1 MKTTVLLDHEPVA
14 DGGWMVHALLRLE
27 GEAPPDR
34 DRVPLNLSLVL
45 DRSGSMSGEKL
56 DAARRAAAMLAR
68 RLSPRDTVSV
78 VAFDDGVDLVAQP
91 ATGEA
96 QEQLPGLIESIM
108 CGGMTNLSGG
118 WLRGRD
124 LVADNLRD
132 GGVNR
137 VILLTDGQANVGIT
151 DPRKLTGLC
160 KQGTKKGVSTTT
172 IGFGEDYDED
182 LLKAMADAGRGGT
195 YYIEK
200 VDQASGVFE
209 EELEGLLSIAAQNVR
224 VTVQPGADAESVKV
238 LHEYPSHAAGN
249 VLTLEVGDLYAREPR
264 RILMA
269 FLLPPGSAAAGA
281 VADVA
286 RLTVTAHVITGEGG
300 VELHEITV
308 PVTLSPEEGGKAE
321 PDVRKEMLLVEA
333 ARRRQE
339 ALEARDRGDFAS
351 AAMSLR
357 SLRAM
362 AGDSAGAD
370 PVVREELRDMESMAL
385 SFDEQQVSAADIKYM
400 KQRAYSR
407 HRSRGESVDRMM
419 ARLAGTQI
427 TTSSACPAG
436 RDGSLGRRGCRPASS
451 LAQ

>member
-1 MKTTVLLDHEPVA
+1 MKTSVLLDHEPVA

-27 GEAPPDR
+27 GEAPENR

-45 DRSGSMSGEKL
+45 DRSGSMGGEKIH
-56 DAARRAAAMLAR
+56 AARRAAAMLAR
-68 RLSPRDTVSV
+68 RLSPQDTVSV
-78 VAFDDGVDLVAQP
+78 VAFDDAVEVVAPP

-96 QEQLPGLIESIM
+96 QEQLPGLIESID
-108 CGGMTNLSGG
+108 GRGMTNLSGG

-137 VILLTDGQANVGIT
+137 VILLTDGQANQGIT
-151 DPRKLTGLC
+151 DAGKLTGLC
-160 KQGTKKGVSTTT
+160 KQGVKKGVSTTT

-182 LLKAMADAGRGGT
+182 LLEAMADAGGGGT

-224 VTVQPGADAESVKV
+224 VTVQPGAHADSVNV
-238 LHEYPSHAAGN
+238 MHQYPSHAQGDL
-249 VLTLEVGDLYAREPR
+249 LTLEVGDLYAREPR

-269 FLLPPGSAAAGA
+269 FLLAPGSATSGT

-286 RLTVTAHVITGEGG
+286 RLTVTAHVLTPEEG
-300 VELHEITV
+300 VELQEITI

-321 PDVRKEMLLVEA
+321 PEIRKEILLVEA

-339 ALEARDRGDFAS
+339 ALEARDRGDY
-351 AAMSLR
+351 AAGAQSLR
-357 SLRAM
+357 GMHAVV
-362 AGDSAGAD
+362 AACPPDAIDHA
-370 PVVREELRDMESMAL
+370 VREELADLESMAT
-385 SFDEQQVSAADIKYM
+385 SFDEQQLSPADIKYM
-400 KQRAYSR
+400 KQRAYSA
-407 HRSRGESVDRMM
+407 HRSRREQVERY
-419 ARLAGTQI
+419 
-427 TTSSACPAG
+427 
-436 RDGSLGRRGCRPASS
+436 RRGQP
-451 LAQ
+451 

>member
-27 GEAPPDR
+27 GEAPENR

-68 RLSPRDTVSV
+68 RLSPQDTVSV
-78 VAFDDGVDLVAQP
+78 VAFDDAVDVVAPP
-91 ATGEA
+91 ASGDA
-96 QEQLPGLIESIM
+96 QERLPGLIESIES
-108 CGGMTNLSGG
+108 GGMTNLSGG

-137 VILLTDGQANVGIT
+137 VILLTDGQANVGIA
-151 DPRKLTGLC
+151 DPKKLTGLC
-160 KQGTKKGVSTTT
+160 RQGTKKGVSTTT

-182 LLKAMADAGRGGT
+182 LLKAMADAGHGGT

-209 EELEGLLSIAAQNVR
+209 EELEGLLSIVAQNVR
-224 VTVQPGADAESVKV
+224 VTIQPGADAESVKA
-238 LHEYPSHAAGN
+238 LHEYPSHSKDD

-269 FLLPPGSAAAGA
+269 FLLPPGSAAAGT

-286 RLTVTAHVITGEGG
+286 RLTVTAHVITAEGG

-308 PVTLSPEEGGKAE
+308 PVTLSPEEGGRAE
-321 PDVRKEMLLVEA
+321 PEVRKEILLVEA
-333 ARRRQE
+333 ARLRQE
-339 ALEARDRGDFAS
+339 ALQARERGDYQG
-351 AAMSLR
+351 AAHMLR
-357 SLRAM
+357 SYAP
-362 AGDSAGAD
+362 AVQQSGIQDAD
-370 PVVREELRDMESMAL
+370 VEEELRDLESSAL
-385 SFDEQQVSAADIKYM
+385 SFDQQHLSAGDVKYM
-400 KQRAYSR
+400 KQRAYSA
-407 HRSRGESVDRMM
+407 HRSRRESVDRY
-419 ARLAGTQI
+419 
-427 TTSSACPAG
+427 
-436 RDGSLGRRGCRPASS
+436 RRGEK
-451 LAQ
+451 

>member
-27 GEAPPDR
+27 GEAPRNR

-56 DAARRAAAMLAR
+56 EAARRAAAMLAR
-68 RLSPRDTVSV
+68 RLSPQDTVSV
-78 VAFDDGVDLVAQP
+78 VTFDDAVDVVAQP
-91 ATGEA
+91 ATGDA
-96 QEQLPGLIESIM
+96 QEQLPALIESIES
-108 CGGMTNLSGG
+108 GGMTNLSGG

-124 LVADNLRD
+124 LVVDNLRD

-137 VILLTDGQANVGIT
+137 VILLTDGRANVGIV
-151 DPRKLTGLC
+151 DPKKLTGLC
-160 KQGTKKGVSTTT
+160 KQGTNKGVSTTT
-172 IGFGEDYDED
+172 IGFGADYDED
-182 LLKAMADAGRGGT
+182 LLKAMADAGQGGT

-238 LHEYPSHAAGN
+238 LHEYPSHSKDD

-269 FLLPPGSAAAGA
+269 FLLPPGSAQAGT

-286 RLTVTAHVITGEGG
+286 RLTVTAHVITAEGG
-300 VELHEITV
+300 VELHEIVV
-308 PVTLSPEEGGKAE
+308 PVTLSPEAGGKAE
-321 PDVRKEMLLVEA
+321 PEVRKEILLVEA

-339 ALEARDRGDFAS
+339 ALEARDRGDYAS
-351 AAMSLR
+351 GAQSLR
-357 SLRAM
+357 EMRAM
-362 AGDSAGAD
+362 VLSSPFAEHD
-370 PVVREELRDMESMAL
+370 PAVREELADLESMAA
-385 SFDEQQVSAADIKYM
+385 SFDAHQVSDADVKYM
-400 KQRAYSR
+400 KQRAYSA
-407 HRSRGESVDRMM
+407 HRSRRESVERY
-419 ARLAGTQI
+419 
-427 TTSSACPAG
+427 
-436 RDGSLGRRGCRPASS
+436 RRGEK
-451 LAQ
+451 